1 MSEPDGPDGS
11 SVQTPLS
18 AVPTGDT
25 GQSETLVDLLNR
37 KIVGQSAA
45 LQYIAPDVQMYQAG
59 LAPPDRPAGI
69 FLLLGPTGTG
79 RTRTAEALAESCTG
93 RPRPFSRWTVENSNR
108 ITKSQS

>member
-1 MSEPDGPDGS
+1 MAEPDGPDGS

-18 AVPTGDT
+18 AVPTRDT

-45 LQYIAPDVQMYQAG
+45 LQYIAPYVQMYQAG

-79 RTRTAEALAESCTG
+79 KTRTVEALAE
-93 RPRPFSRWTVENSNR
+93 VLH
-108 ITKSQS
+108 